1 MMALRHLLSIA
12 ILPFT
17 VTVLVPW
24 WIRPRNEKSVFEI
37 PLSQGQGALMGLG
50 FVVMVVGLILFVS
63 SLQRFA
69 TDGKGTL
76 APWDPPR
83 AFVASGPYRY
93 VRNPMISGVI
103 LILLGEAAILQ
114 TRNQVAWATG
124 FFALNALMIPLF
136 EEPQLRARF
145 GEPYAEYC
153 RNVGRLIPRLTP
165 WEPGAPTG

>member
-1 MMALRHLLSIA
+1 MMLLRHLLSIA

-24 WIRPRNEKSVFEI
+24 WIRPRGVPSVFEI
-37 PLSQGQGALMGLG
+37 PLSRGQGALMGLG
-50 FVVMVVGLILFVS
+50 LILTVVGLILFGS

-83 AFVASGPYRY
+83 DFVVTGPYRY

-103 LILLGEAAILQ
+103 LILFGEAAIFQ
-114 TRNQVAWATG
+114 TRGQLAWAFT
-124 FFALNALMIPLF
+124 FIAMNALMIPLF
-136 EEPQLRARF
+136 EEPQLRSRF
-145 GEPYAEYC
+145 GEPYVEYS
-153 RNVGRLIPRLTP
+153 RHVGRLIPRLTP
-165 WEPGAPTG
+165 WKPEAR